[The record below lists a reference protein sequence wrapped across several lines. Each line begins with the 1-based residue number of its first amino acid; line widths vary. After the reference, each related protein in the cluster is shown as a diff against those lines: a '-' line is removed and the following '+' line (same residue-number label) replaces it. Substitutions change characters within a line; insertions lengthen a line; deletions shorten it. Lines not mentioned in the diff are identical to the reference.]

1 MNSLDPIVHRS
12 AFEFLE
18 TNNELQRIES

>member
-12 AFEFLE
+12 TFEFLE
-18 TNNELQRIES
+18 TNNELQRIGS